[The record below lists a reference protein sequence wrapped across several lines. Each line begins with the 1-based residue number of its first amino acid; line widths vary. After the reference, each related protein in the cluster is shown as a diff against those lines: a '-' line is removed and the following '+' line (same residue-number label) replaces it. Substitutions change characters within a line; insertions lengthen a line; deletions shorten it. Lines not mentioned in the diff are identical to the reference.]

1 MTAVDFDEVL
11 GIITVLA
18 GVLDI
23 PSRMDYALNSSSN
36 DKRGCTS

>member
-23 PSRMDYALNSSSN
+23 PSRMDYEFVVE
-36 DKRGCTS
+36 